1 MLAHLVVSLML
12 AFLFSGGG
20 GAGRL
25 LRDGVFDSTAI
36 INKERLASS
45 FLTTRHSGHSSVL
58 TAIRRSCF
66 SVRSMGDRS

>member
-1 MLAHLVVSLML
+1 MLAHLVALLML
-12 AFLFSGGG
+12 ACLFSGGG

-36 INKERLASS
+36 INQERLASS

-58 TAIRRSCF
+58 TSIRRNCF
-66 SVRSMGDRS
+66 SVRFMGDRS

>member
-12 AFLFSGGG
+12 AFLFSGG

-66 SVRSMGDRS
+66 SVRLMGDRS